1 VKRHYESM
9 IVFDGTLGE
18 DALHKEQAHIEEF
31 LKQSAVFERTDV
43 WGKRSLAY
51 AIRKKKLGYYCLFLY
66 EGEGTTIN
74 ALERQLKLNEKVLRY
89 LTVVRDMKKEAV
101 RATFFARR
109 EKAASEEAAAAKA
122 SSPKTDEAQKE

>member
-1 VKRHYESM
+1 M

-51 AIRKKKLGYYCLFLY
+51 PIKKKKIGYYCLFLY

-74 ALERQLKLNEKVLRY
+74 ALERQLKLNEKALRY
-89 LTVVRDMKKEAV
+89 LTVVRDMKKEAA
-101 RATFFARR
+101 RLAFFARR
-109 EKAASEEAAAAKA
+109 EKAATEEAAVVRTAA
-122 SSPKTDEAQKE
+122 PRDEEEQKE